1 MRKCM
6 KFKRVGCLQGN
17 LSSLVFLI
25 CKVQKQEKVEVLWL
39 KGDVK
44 NSPTKITFG
53 RPRNLNF
60 IF

>member
-44 NSPTKITFG
+44 NSPTKIT
-53 RPRNLNF
+53 LADQE
-60 IF
+60 I